1 MAIDLPLRTVLA
13 FEAEMANPYC
23 QNVSTLFAHCFG
35 WIRAPLGES
44 QTRVPKIT
52 KMIGFESPAFVLARR
67 LDAGSVETRIT
78 VKHLAVVL

>member
-23 QNVSTLFAHCFG
+23 QNLSTLFAHCFG

-44 QTRVPKIT
+44 LARVPKIT
-52 KMIGFESPAFVLARR
+52 KMTGFEPPAFVLARL
-67 LDAGSVETRIT
+67 LDAESVETRIA
-78 VKHLAVVL
+78 VNHLAVVL